1 MKTSGTLLQ
10 RLLRRLL
17 ASGRGEV
24 RAMEDAIHLEGVL
37 RFIAVFFLTVGLPA
51 VLLAYFGVS
60 SIAAEERSVTSE
72 VQRDARALADTFWSQ
87 TDRRFSG
94 FEERVLTRLEAGR
107 SPLESARELHPSLL
121 TALRFD
127 EAGRLTAPFVE
138 EEASVRASGVGVP
151 DPAWWRVWQA
161 ESRGEADPGTLRD
174 RYLDAA
180 ALASSRDFEGRARFD
195 AARMLASEGDLS
207 GAEDELLTVEARYSG
222 ARDPWG
228 FRLSDLAR
236 LEQAR
241 LQLARDAGAGEVALR
256 ALVEA
261 ILRRPWVVG
270 QGGASAVAS
279 RSLSLAEPLG
289 TREWVDAAR
298 GRIDERAEM
307 LYWTGVLLPEF
318 RRLSSESREMRMG
331 PGALRWRLGERGIWA
346 TTWWEGELYAF
357 ALDRETVLAELKAD
371 ARGLTVPEAPVS
383 AWLADPLR
391 PVVQGALTQRSLAPW
406 LTGWHFVVEHRN
418 PDQLATLQRQRRS
431 QRIGVVGLAVLL
443 LSIGAVLSARFVK
456 RELDIARMQT
466 SFAANVS
473 HELRSP
479 ITQIRLKGESLL
491 LGLTDTEEEQEAA
504 FHAIVRE
511 SERLSRLVDNVL
523 DFAAI
528 ERGKKQYVLRPGDL
542 AGAVMRSIDS
552 VADAVELQDKD
563 LDVDLPW
570 DLPEVAFDADAVAQ
584 CVINLVSNA
593 AKYSDPG
600 GWIRVRGRVV
610 DGFVEIAISDQGI
623 GIPPHDLRQIFEPF
637 YRSSDS
643 LARRRQGTG
652 SGRTITRDSMRA
664 HGGEGAVSSRPGEG
678 STFRLRF
685 PLPAAPPAPQGSGE
699 RDTAPTPH

>member
-1 MKTSGTLLQ
+1 M
-10 RLLRRLL
+10 
-17 ASGRGEV
+17 
-24 RAMEDAIHLEGVL
+24 
-37 RFIAVFFLTVGLPA
+37 
-51 VLLAYFGVS
+51 
-60 SIAAEERSVTSE
+60 
-72 VQRDARALADTFWSQ
+72 
-87 TDRRFSG
+87 
-94 FEERVLTRLEAGR
+94 TRLEAGR

-127 EAGRLTAPFVE
+127 EDGRLTAPFVE
-138 EEASVRASGVGVP
+138 DEVTSRARGVGVP
-151 DPAWWRVWQA
+151 DPVWWRVWQA
-161 ESRGEADPGTLRD
+161 EARGEDGPDVLRQ
-174 RYLDAA
+174 RYLEAA
-180 ALASSRDFEGRARFD
+180 ALASSRDSEGRAHYD
-195 AARMLASEGDLS
+195 AARQLAQTGDLT
-207 GAEDELLTVEARYSG
+207 GAEDELLTVEARFSG

-241 LQLARDAGAGEVALR
+241 LQLERDAGAGEVALR

-270 QGGASAVAS
+270 QGGAPAVAS

-307 LYWTGVLLPEF
+307 LYWTGVLLPEL
-318 RRLSSESREMRMG
+318 RRLANESREMRMG
-331 PGALRWRLGERGIWA
+331 PGALRWRLGDRGIWA

-383 AWLADPLR
+383 AWLAGPLR
-391 PVVQGALTQRSLAPW
+391 PVVEDALTQRSLAPW

-418 PDQLATLQRQRRS
+418 PEQLATLQRQRRT

-443 LSIGAVLSARFVK
+443 LSIGAVFSARYVK
-456 RELDIARMQT
+456 RELDVARMQT

-491 LGLTDTEEEQEAA
+491 LGLTDTEEERDAA
-504 FHAIVRE
+504 YHAIVRE

-528 ERGKKQYVLRPGDL
+528 ERGKKQYLLRPGDL

-570 DLPEVAFDADAVAQ
+570 DLPEVACDADAVAQ

-593 AKYSDPG
+593 AKYSDAG

-623 GIPPHDLRQIFEPF
+623 GIPPHDLRQIFDPF

-643 LARRRQGTG
+643 LARRRKGTG
-652 SGRTITRDSMRA
+652 IGLTITRYIMRS
-664 HGGEGAVSSRPGEG
+664 HGGDVSVSSRPGAG

-685 PLPAAPPAPQGSGE
+685 PLPPTDEAAQSVGK
-699 RDTAPTPH
+699 RDTPSSPY